1 MFLIA
6 NLFLAIAKIIDI
18 LVSLYILA
26 VIVRVIL
33 SWIQFDPSNSIV
45 RLTYDLTE
53 PALMR
58 VRRLVPLY
66 GGLDLSPL
74 ILIFVLY
81 ILEGFVVNTLQD
93 FAMVLK

>member
-1 MFLIA
+1 MFIIA

-26 VIVRVIL
+26 IIVRVIL

-45 RLTYDLTE
+45 RLTYEITE

-58 VRRLVPLY
+58 VRRLVPLF
-66 GGLDLSPL
+66 GDLDLSPL
-74 ILIFVLY
+74 VLIFVLY
-81 ILEGFVVNTLQD
+81 ILEGFIVNTLQD

>member
-1 MFLIA
+1 MFIIA

-26 VIVRVIL
+26 IIVRVIL

-45 RLTYDLTE
+45 RFTYEITE

-58 VRRLVPLY
+58 VRRLVPLF
-66 GGLDLSPL
+66 GDLDLSPL
-74 ILIFVLY
+74 VLIFVLY
-81 ILEGFVVNTLQD
+81 ILEGFIVNTLQD